1 MNEDESK
8 TKNNPDIVEDEG
20 IEMVDVVAKIH
31 RDGRITLE
39 PIEKLE

>member
-1 MNEDESK
+1 MSPEEYK
-8 TKNNPDIVEDEG
+8 TKNNPNIVEDEG